1 MLNHPVIATL
11 AFWFGATPG
20 IVSTLVYVVRF

>member
-11 AFWFGATPG
+11 AFWFGASPG
-20 IVSTLVYVVRF
+20 IVSVIVYVWRF